1 MAGFLY
7 FLRLNDTLSYVYTFI
22 HSSVY
27 RHLDCFHTLATAN
40 KTSMNLK
47 MQTYLLLYITFNLKC
62 TYLWGFPGGSVVK
75 NSPANAETQEMRVQ
89 SLGRVYCL
97 EKEMATHSSIL
108 AQKIP
113 WTEALGTPTLWG
125 HRVGHN

>member
-1 MAGFLY
+1 
-7 FLRLNDTLSYVYTFI
+7 
-22 HSSVY
+22 
-27 RHLDCFHTLATAN
+27 
-40 KTSMNLK
+40 MNLK

-75 NSPANAETQEMRVQ
+75 NSPANAETQEMQVQ

-113 WTEALGTPTLWG
+113 WTE
-125 HRVGHN
+125 